1 MPVRSFGAS
10 MRRRE
15 FILIAGAAAAW
26 PMTLRAQQ
34 GARARTIGV
43 IMNYA
48 EGDPEGQA
56 RLSAFRDR
64 LQQIGWTEG
73 NNARIEVRW
82 PAGKSDRMRA
92 DAAELIGLPADV
104 IVANSTPLL
113 AVLKPLTQT
122 IPIVF
127 AQVANPVESGFVDS
141 FARPGGNITGFTDF
155 DPTIAGKWIELLK
168 EAAPLVG
175 RVTVL
180 MDPKQSN
187 HTNFLDAIAAAARP
201 RNIEVSP
208 AAAGNREEIERTIGA
223 LAGQTDRGLIVL
235 PGPVN
240 NTARASIIREAAR
253 ARLPAIY
260 PFKYYGKD
268 GGLLYYGIDQVDQWP
283 RVAGYVDRILRGEQ
297 PRELPVQAPTRF
309 ELVINLKAAA
319 AIGLTMPPTL
329 MARADEVI
337 E

>member
-1 MPVRSFGAS
+1 

-15 FILIAGAAAAW
+15 FLSVLAGAAITW
-26 PMTLRAQQ
+26 PVTVRAQPRE
-34 GARARTIGV
+34 RARWIGV

-56 RLSAFRDR
+56 RFSAFRAR
-64 LQQIGWTEG
+64 LRQLGWTEG
-73 NNARIEVRW
+73 GNVRIEVRW

-92 DAAELIGLPADV
+92 DAVELIGLPADV

-127 AQVANPVESGFVDS
+127 AQVANPVESGFVGS

-168 EAAPLVG
+168 EAAPLIS
-175 RVTVL
+175 RATVL

-187 HTNFLDAIAAAARP
+187 HRNFLDAIGAAALP
-201 RNIEVSP
+201 YKIGVS
-208 AAAGNREEIERTIGA
+208 AAGVSDRAEIERTIGA

-235 PGPVN
+235 PGPIN
-240 NTARASIIREAAR
+240 NTQRASIIQTATR

-260 PFKYYGKD
+260 PFKYYCKD

-283 RVAGYVDRILRGEQ
+283 RVAEYVDRIFRGER
-297 PRELPVQAPTRF
+297 PGALPLQAPTKF

-319 AIGLTMPPTL
+319 AIGLTIPSTFI
-329 MARADEVI
+329 ARADEVI
-337 E
+337 D